1 MTFYAFRLDTI
12 NVKNP
17 RGKIPDNDVVTFNVF
32 VNQIDRGHG
41 TGFLTDLGAGSVIP
55 AAAAP
60 PNNRLNIGVDWIV
73 GPLELAPTDGVSIV
87 YSGMNTSDNNNIN
100 LDTQQQDQIEI
111 KILDTIASAAA
122 GAIGGPVSSVITG
135 VLGAIGDPVGKFLGY
150 SPQGPCNG
158 LVFSDSV
165 QFTGGGLATLPY
177 RQDTWSTAWPSATAA
192 SFTRA
197 YDDSATHNGAVCGE
211 VAHTE
216 ITFSVLQ
223 LPWVSVRIMLQ
234 RLFPRVF
241 PVGAPD
247 LGGVGVGVRHATGS
261 TASSLRALIGLG

>member
-1 MTFYAFRLDTI
+1 MPFYAFRLDTI
-12 NVKNP
+12 HVLNP
-17 RGKIPDNDVVTFNVF
+17 RGKIPDDDVVTFNVF

-41 TGFLTDLGAGSVIP
+41 TGFFTDLGAGSVIG
-55 AAAAP
+55 AAAVT
-60 PNNRLNIGVDWIV
+60 PNNRLNMGVDWIV

-87 YSGMNTSDNNNIN
+87 YSGMNTSDNDNIS
-100 LDTQQQDQIEI
+100 LDTQQQDQIELG
-111 KILDTIASAAA
+111 ILNAILTGAV
-122 GAIGGPVSSVITG
+122 GAIPIAGPAIAG

-165 QFTGGGLATLPY
+165 QLTGGGLATLPY
-177 RQDTWSTAWPSATAA
+177 QPDTSFQPLPPATAA

-197 YDDSATHNGAVCGE
+197 YDDSATHNDAVCGE
-211 VAHTE
+211 VAHTQ

-223 LPWVSVRIMLQ
+223 LPWVSVRGMAQ
-234 RLFPRVF
+234 RLFPAANLTQ
-241 PVGAPD
+241 G
-247 LGGVGVGVRHATGS
+247 LRHATGS